1 MAVLAGVSPATVSR
15 VVNDERYIRP
25 ETRYAVE
32 RAITELGF
40 HRNELAR
47 GLRPGQTTETVA
59 LLIEDPAN
67 PFWSGVTRGAEET
80 ARRHQHMLVVGST
93 GQRFEQERD
102 LLRDL
107 VRRRV
112 DGLLVTPTAHDHVDL
127 HAELARWA
135 PMVFIDRVPQGVPAD
150 SVVLDNYGGAREAV
164 AHLTAQGRRRI
175 GYIGGDPAVFTGADR
190 LAGYRR
196 AVEDAGLGYDP
207 VLVSLDNH
215 TVEAARA
222 AATAL
227 LDGPA
232 AADAIF
238 ADNNRICVGVL
249 HAVAGRDEVGVAG
262 FDDLE
267 LVDLL
272 PRPVPLVTY
281 DTVELGRR
289 AAELLFGRIA
299 GETGPTT
306 QVLLPT
312 RLVLRGG
319 RGR

>member
-1 MAVLAGVSPATVSR
+1 M
-15 VVNDERYIRP
+15 
-25 ETRYAVE
+25 
-32 RAITELGF
+32 
-40 HRNELAR
+40 
-47 GLRPGQTTETVA
+47 
-59 LLIEDPAN
+59 
-67 PFWSGVTRGAEET
+67 
-80 ARRHQHMLVVGST
+80 
-93 GQRFEQERD
+93 
-102 LLRDL
+102 
-107 VRRRV
+107 
-112 DGLLVTPTAHDHVDL
+112 
-127 HAELARWA
+127 
-135 PMVFIDRVPQGVPAD
+135 
-150 SVVLDNYGGAREAV
+150 
-164 AHLTAQGRRRI
+164 
-175 GYIGGDPAVFTGADR
+175 
-190 LAGYRR
+190 
-196 AVEDAGLGYDP
+196 
-207 VLVSLDNH
+207 LVSLDNH

-249 HAVAGRDEVGVAG
+249 HAVAGRDEIGVAG

-289 AAELLFGRIA
+289 AAQLLFGRIA
-299 GETGPTT
+299 GDTGPTT

-319 RGR
+319 RAQ